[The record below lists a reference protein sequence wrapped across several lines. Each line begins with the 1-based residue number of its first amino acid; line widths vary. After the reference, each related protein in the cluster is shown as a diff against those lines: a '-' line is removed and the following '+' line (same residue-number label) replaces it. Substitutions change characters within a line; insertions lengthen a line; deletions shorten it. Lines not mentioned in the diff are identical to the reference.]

1 MEYNYN
7 ECTTKALEEEQARI
21 ADQYKTITDE
31 INKRKQEE
39 AEKKK
44 VQLALEKRKR
54 AEEIREA
61 GQHYDELMQDFFDD
75 YGYFPDNFWTWF
87 FKR

>member
-44 VQLALEKRKR
+44 RKR